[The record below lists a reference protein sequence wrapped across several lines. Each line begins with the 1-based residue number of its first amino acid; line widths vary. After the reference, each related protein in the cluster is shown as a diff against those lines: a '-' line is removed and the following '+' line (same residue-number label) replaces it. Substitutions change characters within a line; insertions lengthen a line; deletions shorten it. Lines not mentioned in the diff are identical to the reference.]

1 MKYWDTRIWI
11 QGWIVVSKQDLFPY
25 FEYSTTKLQRYSIKV
40 LDTAEKAKVL
50 AK

>member
-1 MKYWDTRIWI
+1 MDTGMDSSFKAR
-11 QGWIVVSKQDLFPY
+11 LFPY